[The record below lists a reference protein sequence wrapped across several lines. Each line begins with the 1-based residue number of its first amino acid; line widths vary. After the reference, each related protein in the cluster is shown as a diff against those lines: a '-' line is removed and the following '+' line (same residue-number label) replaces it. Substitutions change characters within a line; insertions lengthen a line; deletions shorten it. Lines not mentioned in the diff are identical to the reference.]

1 MEIGCETT
9 TLDMMLDIIEKALPQ
24 LDQTKQVEYMT
35 KYQEL
40 YKEKYEVKHNNYEV
54 LSDDS

>member
-1 MEIGCETT
+1 MELSCKTT
-9 TLDMMLDIIEKALPQ
+9 SLDMMLDIIEKALPQ

-54 LSDDS
+54 